1 MTRTSTCTPRLSEAM
16 SKEKARTTADE
27 LGAYASVLKSV
38 QWLT

>member
-1 MTRTSTCTPRLSEAM
+1 M